1 MAKRAQVIMAP
12 FIIVPLLLLLIL
24 GFITIVRGTNNSN
37 VETSAVNA
45 DTESTSAIQTVAGV
59 ATSTPAPALTD
70 AKPAPTVSGELTQQ
84 VDAEDALLTA
94 LYRDRSP
101 AVVAI
106 HILGAAAQGT
116 LQLPRIQPDDPN
128 ATPTVPEFGFEAQGS
143 GFVLDAQGHII
154 TNNHVVENAT
164 TIEVTFTDGSTL
176 EATVVGTDLD
186 SDLAV
191 IKVGQLPDGVQ
202 PLPLGDSRKL
212 EVGQRAIAI
221 GNPFGLDS
229 TLTVG
234 VISAL
239 GRSMPSRA
247 ASQGGVFSLGDV
259 IQTDAAINPGNS
271 GGPLFNSSGEV
282 IGVNTAIRSE
292 GGSFEGVGFA
302 VPSNIVEKVSA
313 AIIKQGRYEHPYL
326 GISMGRPLTEAV
338 ARELKLSV
346 QRGVP
351 VGEVVP
357 NGPADKAGLQGGTD
371 LVQVRG
377 VAYPTGGDIVL
388 RIDDE
393 AVTTSSDIIDYLA
406 TQTVVGQTITLT
418 VLRDGKE
425 QKVEVVLGARPTGN

>member
-1 MAKRAQVIMAP
+1 M
-12 FIIVPLLLLLIL
+12 
-24 GFITIVRGTNNSN
+24 
-37 VETSAVNA
+37 
-45 DTESTSAIQTVAGV
+45 
-59 ATSTPAPALTD
+59 
-70 AKPAPTVSGELTQQ
+70 
-84 VDAEDALLTA
+84 LTA

-106 HILGAAAQGT
+106 HILGSSSET
-116 LQLPRIQPDDPN
+116 LQLPQIQPDDPD

-176 EATVVGTDLD
+176 EANVVGTDMD
-186 SDLAV
+186 ADLAM
-191 IKVGQLPDGVQ
+191 IKVKQLPDGVQ

-239 GRSMPSRA
+239 GRTMPSRA

-326 GISMGRPLTEAV
+326 GISMGRADSRKPWRVNSSFRSSV
-338 ARELKLSV
+338 AFQWVRSL
-346 QRGVP
+346 
-351 VGEVVP
+351 P
-357 NGPADKAGLQGGTD
+357 NGPAD
-371 LVQVRG
+371 
-377 VAYPTGGDIVL
+377 
-388 RIDDE
+388 
-393 AVTTSSDIIDYLA
+393 
-406 TQTVVGQTITLT
+406 
-418 VLRDGKE
+418 
-425 QKVEVVLGARPTGN
+425 

>member
-1 MAKRAQVIMAP
+1 MSRRAQVIMAP
-12 FIIVPLLLLLIL
+12 FIVVPLLLLVIL
-24 GFITIVRGTNNSN
+24 SLITITRGNRTNA
-37 VETSAVNA
+37 ETSAA
-45 DTESTSAIQTVAGV
+45 EPAAALEPTVQRIAGV
-59 ATSTPAPALTD
+59 ATSTPAPLLTT
-70 AKPAPTVSGELTQQ
+70 AGPAPTVSGALTQQ
-84 VDAEDALLTA
+84 ADAEDALLTA

-106 HILGAAAQGT
+106 RILGESTGDT
-116 LQLPRIQPDDPN
+116 LQLPQIQPDDPD
-128 ATPTVPEFGFEAQGS
+128 ATPVQPEFGFEAQGS
-143 GFVLDAQGHII
+143 GFVIDAQGHIV

-176 EATVVGTDLD
+176 EAEVVGTDLD
-186 SDLAV
+186 ADLAV
-191 IKVGQLPDGVQ
+191 IKVNQLPDGVQ
-202 PLPLGDSRKL
+202 PLPLGDSREL

-239 GRSMPSRA
+239 GRTMPSRA
-247 ASQGGVFSLGDV
+247 ATQGGVFSLGDV

-302 VPSNIVEKVSA
+302 VPSNIVNKVSA
-313 AIIKQGRYEHPYL
+313 AIIKQGHYEHPYL
-326 GISMGRPLTEAV
+326 GISMGQPLTEAV

-351 VGEVVP
+351 VGDVIP
-357 NGPADKAGLQGGTD
+357 NGPAGKAGIKGSTD
-371 LVQVRG
+371 QVQIRG
-377 VAYPTGGDIVL
+377 QIYPTGGDIVL
-388 RIDDE
+388 KIDDE
-393 AVTTSSDIIDYLA
+393 AVTASSDIIDYLA
-406 TQTVVGQTITLT
+406 TNTVVGQTITLT
-418 VLRDGKE
+418 ILRDGKE
-425 QKVEVVLGARPTGN
+425 QQVNVELGARPTSN